1 MAAQDP
7 NEAPEGVEDPRLASL
22 DAQLKAAH
30 RAEAERTSETK
41 GSFGMSNKGVVLG
54 NRVAS
59 IMLGYPLGAGIIGWL
74 IDGWLNT
81 RPWVMLVLLFLG
93 FAAACLEVVRSASKH
108 SD

>member
-30 RAEAERTSETK
+30 RAEAERINEAK
-41 GSFGMSNKGVVLG
+41 GSSGMSNKGVVLG

-74 IDGWLNT
+74 VDGWLGA

-93 FAAACLEVVRSASKH
+93 FAAACLEVFRSANKH

>member
-1 MAAQDP
+1 MATQNPD
-7 NEAPEGVEDPRLASL
+7 EAPEGVEDPRLTSL

-30 RAEAERTSETK
+30 RVEAERTDTHE
-41 GSFGMSNKGVVLG
+41 GSYGMTGKGVVLG

-59 IMLGYPLGAGIIGWL
+59 TMLGYPLGAGIIGWL
-74 IDGWLNT
+74 IDGWLHT

-93 FAAACLEVVRSASKH
+93 FAAACLEVIRISKKK

>member
-7 NEAPEGVEDPRLASL
+7 DEAPEGVEDPRLTSL

-30 RAEAERTSETK
+30 RAEAERTGETK
-41 GSFGMSNKGVVLG
+41 GTYGMTGKGVVMG

-59 IMLGYPLGAGIIGWL
+59 TMLGYPLGAGIIGWL
-74 IDGWLNT
+74 IDGWLGT

-93 FAAACLEVVRSASKH
+93 FAAACFEVIRVSKKQQ
-108 SD
+108 D